1 MNFPVQQQEHTM
13 HSFYLC
19 LQLFKENEGDQTK
32 AVETQC
38 ASQTWSISHFVG
50 SARFSQIS
58 TWWASSCLGIRWRAL
73 KGHAFSSSANF
84 GWFWIK
90 EKRHFCKQLWLW
102 YNRTTV
108 GKKKKKILPCRRQVQ
123 NLIVG
128 IVNESITF
136 HSKALSMYGNQKGA
150 LHEPS
155 AKKGKHRM

>member
-1 MNFPVQQQEHTM
+1 MCKSNMINLTFCRVCTILTDLNMVSQLLFGNQVASIKRTCFQLLGQLRVILDKREKTFLQAAVVVVQQDN
-13 HSFYLC
+13 C
-19 LQLFKENEGDQTK
+19 
-32 AVETQC
+32 
-38 ASQTWSISHFVG
+38 
-50 SARFSQIS
+50 
-58 TWWASSCLGIRWRAL
+58 
-73 KGHAFSSSANF
+73 
-84 GWFWIK
+84 
-90 EKRHFCKQLWLW
+90 
-102 YNRTTV
+102 